1 MIPDLPPPHAWRKST
16 RSGGENGNCVEVAL
30 VPGASYVRNTRNRA
44 AGALRFDAAIFASFI
59 TDVKSGRLN
68 LD

>member
-30 VPGASYVRNTRNRA
+30 VTAASFVRDTKNRA
-44 AGALRFDAAIFASFI
+44 GGVLMFDPDAFTSFVASAKNGQFNI
-59 TDVKSGRLN
+59 
-68 LD
+68 